1 MTPDELIDFLLE
13 HKKHYGLTKRIMG
26 AVNMSSVNKVVL
38 ITEVDDSD
46 FVCCEDYHISFSNE
60 ELKQAT
66 VESVDDLILSAGYKG
81 SFEARFLNLGE
92 RVLQQL

>member
-1 MTPDELIDFLLE
+1 MTPDELIAFLLE

-26 AVNMSSVNKVVL
+26 AVDMSSVNKVVL

-46 FVCCEDYHISFSNE
+46 FDYHISFSNE

-81 SFEARFLNLGE
+81 SFEARFLNVGE
-92 RVLQQL
+92 RVLQQV